1 MRMRFRTTFLGT
13 LFGGLLG
20 CAFLVTGASAPARAQ
35 SAVSVGITAGSPGI
49 GAEISVDVSDMLGLR
64 VMGAY
69 FPYSHSITPSNITYD
84 GDLRLMS
91 YGAVADLYLFDS
103 GLRLTGGA
111 YLNRNRLDI
120 KGTPNGTVTIGSTAY
135 TPAQV
140 GTLTGRVSFRDIAPY
155 AGLGYASNRGGTGFA
170 FTADAGVMFQGGP
183 RVQLAASGPITSAP
197 GFATNLEQERQKI
210 ASDIDWLRFYPAVK
224 VGVLYRF

>member
-1 MRMRFRTTFLGT
+1 MRVHTVLQFSKL
-13 LFGGLLG
+13 LAVAGGLALM
-20 CAFLVTGASAPARAQ
+20 AAPSQAQ
-35 SAVSVGITAGSPGI
+35 AQTSQLSVGITAGSTGI
-49 GAEISVDVSDMLGLR
+49 GGEIGYDVSDMLGIR
-64 VMGAY
+64 AMGAY
-69 FPYSHSITPSNITYD
+69 FPYSHSITPSNVTYD

-91 YGAVADLYLFDS
+91 FGGVADFYLFDS
-103 GLRLTGGA
+103 GFRITGGA

-120 KGTPNGTVTIGSTAY
+120 KGTPNGNVTIGSTTY

-140 GTLTGRVSFRDIAPY
+140 GTLSGRVSFREIAPY
-155 AGLGYASNRGGTGFA
+155 AGLGYASGRGSPGFA

-183 RVQLAASGPITSAP
+183 RVVLGASGPITASP
-197 GFATNLEQERQKI
+197 GFAANLEQERQKI

>member
-1 MRMRFRTTFLGT
+1 MRMRFSTTV
-13 LFGGLLG
+13 FGGLVA
-20 CAFLVTGASAPARAQ
+20 CAFLVTGFTGTARAQ
-35 SAVSVGITAGSPGI
+35 SNVSVGITAGSPGI
-49 GAEISVDVSDMLGLR
+49 GAEIGVDVSDMLGLR

-69 FPYSHSITPSNITYD
+69 FPYSRTFTPDNVSYD
-84 GDLRLMS
+84 GDLKLLS

-103 GLRLTGGA
+103 GFRLTGGA
-111 YLNRNRLDI
+111 YLNRNRLDM
-120 KGTPNGTVTIGSTAY
+120 KGTPNGAVTIGSTAY
-135 TPAQV
+135 TPAQI

-155 AGLGYASNRGGTGFA
+155 AGLGYAGGRGGSGFA

-183 RVQLAASGPITSAP
+183 RVALAASGPIAAAP
-197 GFATNLEQERQKI
+197 GFAANLEQERQKI